1 MEILKLSP
9 RLAAVASFVPQ
20 GAVIADI
27 GTDHAYL
34 PACLLLSER
43 VTPPAHAFDIN
54 EGPVESAR
62 KTAEKYGL
70 ADKMDIRLNN
80 GLAGTRET
88 LADTVIIAGMGGENI
103 ADIIARSSWRWTGRH
118 TLILQPMS
126 KAYEL
131 CSWLYENGFYIA
143 GEAKVKDG
151 GELYRVLCVKTGRRE
166 MPDELEL
173 YAGVIRAGEAL
184 ELEYLEKI
192 CRKLQKAAEGLGAAK
207 NAQPERYEKLTKLA
221 QQAKNRLEELKR

>member
-1 MEILKLSP
+1 METLKLSP

-20 GAVIADI
+20 GAVIADV

-34 PACLLLSER
+34 PAYLLLAGR
-43 VTPPAHAFDIN
+43 ITPPAYAFDIN

-62 KTAEKYGL
+62 RTAEKYGL
-70 ADKMDIRLNN
+70 ADKMEIRLNN

-103 ADIIARSSWRWTGRH
+103 ADIIERSLWRWNDRH
-118 TLILQPMS
+118 TLVLQPMS

-131 CSWLYENGFYIA
+131 CRWLYDNGFYIA
-143 GEAKVKDG
+143 EETKVKDG
-151 GELYRVLCVKTGRRE
+151 GELYRVLCVKHGHRPP
-166 MPDELEL
+166 PDALEL
-173 YAGVIRAGEAL
+173 YTGPVRAGEEL
-184 ELEYLEKI
+184 ELEYLKKI
-192 CRKLQKAAEGLGAAK
+192 SRKLEKAAEGLGAAK
-207 NAQPERYEKLTKLA
+207 NTQPERYERLTKLA